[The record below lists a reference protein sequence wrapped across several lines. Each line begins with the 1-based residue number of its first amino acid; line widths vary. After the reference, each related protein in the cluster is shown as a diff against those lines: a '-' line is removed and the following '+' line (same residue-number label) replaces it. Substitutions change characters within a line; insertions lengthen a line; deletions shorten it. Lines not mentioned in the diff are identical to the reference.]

1 MSNLGFL
8 LFIAETSTILCEK
21 KDLSDGKAQSA
32 RETMC
37 STTEVGT
44 KDKNIFAMR
53 KRKIGKTVIIISITV
68 GDDVKDDWYRLRTGH
83 RLVLRI
89 YIHGYTMM
97 IQLFI
102 VPIFDYYNIINIIL
116 YINFH
121 SPKYDVLSSFTLF
134 GLY

>member
-1 MSNLGFL
+1 
-8 LFIAETSTILCEK
+8 
-21 KDLSDGKAQSA
+21 
-32 RETMC
+32 
-37 STTEVGT
+37 
-44 KDKNIFAMR
+44 MR
-53 KRKIGKTVIIISITV
+53 KRKVGKTVIIVSVTV
-68 GDDVKDDWYRLRTGH
+68 GDGVKDDWYRSRTGH

-97 IQLFI
+97 IPLSI

-121 SPKYDVLSSFTLF
+121 YKYDVLSSFTLF